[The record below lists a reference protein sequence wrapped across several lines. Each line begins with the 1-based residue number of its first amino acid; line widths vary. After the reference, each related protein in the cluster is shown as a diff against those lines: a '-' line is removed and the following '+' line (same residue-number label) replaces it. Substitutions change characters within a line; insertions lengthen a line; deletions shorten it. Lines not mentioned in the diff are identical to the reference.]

1 MYSVL
6 ALPRVVV
13 AGWVINVSEFAET
26 LSVTCAGY
34 HEHASLTHRTAEA
47 TEPHTP
53 ELVAAISK
61 GIICHTRRCERI
73 AKDALRVGIG
83 PLVDEKRRGCQ
94 LANR

>member
-53 ELVAAISK
+53 ELVATIPK
-61 GIICHTRRCERI
+61 GIILSHE
-73 AKDALRVGIG
+73 
-83 PLVDEKRRGCQ
+83 EM
-94 LANR
+94 